1 MRWLAISKKAS
12 REMVRDKMALFF
24 ALLFPLLFVLM
35 FGVAFG
41 SFTEGHST
49 YEIGVI
55 NLDDGIQLNET
66 YVNHG
71 ENVLEILDTM
81 KYLDSDGGNTSISIF
96 NVHSDLTQEEA
107 QEMVEDQDL
116 TGYVIIPQNFS
127 AAVTAES
134 IRYVNSVISLSVQD
148 QIGDNPTPEEIQNL
162 IVNITGASAGLANVI
177 PDYDENATA
186 TVILQGD
193 PGGADYFT
201 FSEIANGVVNGYVG
215 YMGDVFL
222 SQVEPFLPFTLDP
235 SLQESHVSV
244 RDEAL
249 EVSEFTIFDRMFP
262 GFIVFALL
270 MSAMIVTI
278 NLAKEESR
286 GTLTRLKITKM
297 SSFDML
303 FGTTIPFTL
312 LAVGQLFILVG
323 VAIMIGFKY
332 HPEANLGLAIV
343 IALIGAIASVALGLI
358 LAALVKN
365 EDQAGTVAPGL
376 IVPLSF
382 LTGAFFPMPGVT
394 LSENFLGT
402 GKSLELFDLMP
413 WTQGKSL
420 ELFDLMP
427 WTQCV
432 TSLKKVLTF
441 GADFNDV
448 AMEIGLMIVF
458 TIVLF
463 AIGVFLYHKKRL
475 RGN

>member
-1 MRWLAISKKAS
+1 MRWLAISKKVS
-12 REMVRDKMALFF
+12 KEMIRDKMSLFF

-41 SFTEGHST
+41 SFTEGHTT

-55 NLDDGIQLNET
+55 NLDSGIQLNDT

-71 ENVLEILDTM
+71 EIVADILDTM
-81 KYLDSDGGNTSISIF
+81 KYLDSDGKNTSISVF
-96 NVHSDLTQEEA
+96 NINSDLTVEEA
-107 QEMVEDQDL
+107 QEMVEDQDI

-127 AAVTAES
+127 AAVTTES
-134 IRYVNSVISLSVQD
+134 MRYVNSVISLSVQD
-148 QIGDNPTPEEIQNL
+148 QIGDNPTQEDIQN
-162 IVNITGASAGLANVI
+162 IIANITGASAGLQNII
-177 PDYDENATA
+177 PDYDENVTA
-186 TVILQGD
+186 TVTLQGD

-201 FSEIANGVVNGYVG
+201 FSGIANGIVSSYVENVG
-215 YMGDVFL
+215 IGTL
-222 SQVEPFLPFTLDP
+222 SQVEPFLPFELDP
-235 SLQESHVSV
+235 SLQESRVSV

-249 EVSEFTIFDRMFP
+249 EVSEFTVFDRMFP

-270 MSAMIVTI
+270 MGAMIVTI
-278 NLAKEESR
+278 NLAKEEGR

-297 SSFDML
+297 SSFDLL

-312 LAVGQLFILVG
+312 LAVAQLFILVG
-323 VAIMIGFKY
+323 IAIMIGFQY
-332 HPEANLGLAIV
+332 HPEANLGLALL

-358 LAALVKN
+358 LASLVKN

-394 LSENFLGT
+394 LSDNFLGT
-402 GKSLELFDLMP
+402 GKPFELFDILP
-413 WTQGKSL
+413 WTN
-420 ELFDLMP
+420 
-427 WTQCV
+427 CV

-448 AMEIGLMIVF
+448 AMEIGLMTTF

-463 AIGVFLYHKKRL
+463 IIGVVLYHKKRL

>member
-1 MRWLAISKKAS
+1 MRWLAISKKAA
-12 REMVRDKMALFF
+12 REMARDKMALFF

-41 SFTEGHST
+41 SFTEGHTT

-55 NLDDGIQLNET
+55 NLDSGIQLNGT
-66 YVNHG
+66 FVNHG
-71 ENVLEILDTM
+71 ENVLDILDTM
-81 KYLDSDGGNTSISIF
+81 KYRDSDGKNTSISIF
-96 NVHSDLTQEEA
+96 TVHGDLTAEEA

-127 AAVTAES
+127 AAVLAES
-134 IRYVNSVISLSVQD
+134 IRYVNSVISISVQD
-148 QIGDNPTPEEIQNL
+148 QIGDNPTPEEIQQ
-162 IVNITGASAGLANVI
+162 IITNITGASLGLQNII

-186 TVILQGD
+186 TVTLQGD

-201 FSEIANGVVNGYVG
+201 FSEIANGVVESYVG
-215 YMGDVFL
+215 FVGDAIL
-222 SQVEPFLPFTLDP
+222 SQVEPNLPFELDP
-235 SLQESHVSV
+235 SLQEPHVSI

-249 EVSEFTIFDRMFP
+249 EVSDFTIFDRMFP

-270 MSAMIVTI
+270 MGAMIVTI

-286 GTLTRLKITKM
+286 GTLARLKITKM

-312 LAVGQLFILVG
+312 LAVAQLFILVG
-323 VAIMIGFKY
+323 VAIMMGFKY
-332 HPEANLGLAIV
+332 HPEANLGLAIF
-343 IALIGAIASVALGLI
+343 IALIGAVASVALGLI

-394 LSENFLGT
+394 LAENFLGS
-402 GKSLELFDLMP
+402 GKPLNLFDVL
-413 WTQGKSL
+413 
-420 ELFDLMP
+420 P

-448 AMEIGLMIVF
+448 AMEIGLMITF
-458 TIVLF
+458 TIILF
-463 AIGVFLYHKKRL
+463 IIGVVLYHKKRL

>member
-1 MRWLAISKKAS
+1 MT
-12 REMVRDKMALFF
+12 V
-24 ALLFPLLFVLM
+24 
-35 FGVAFG
+35 
-41 SFTEGHST
+41 
-49 YEIGVI
+49 
-55 NLDDGIQLNET
+55 
-66 YVNHG
+66 
-71 ENVLEILDTM
+71 
-81 KYLDSDGGNTSISIF
+81 
-96 NVHSDLTQEEA
+96 EEA
-107 QEMVEDQDL
+107 QEMVEDQDI
-116 TGYVIIPQNFS
+116 TGYMIIPQNFS

-134 IRYVNSVISLSVQD
+134 IRYVNSVISTSIQ
-148 QIGDNPTPEEIQNL
+148 QQFNDNPTQEEIQG
-162 IVNITGASAGLANVI
+162 IISNITGASTGLQNVI
-177 PDYDENATA
+177 PDYDENANA

-201 FSEIANGVVNGYVG
+201 FSEIANGVVSFYVENV
-215 YMGDVFL
+215 GDTTL
-222 SQVEPFLPFTLDP
+222 SQVEPFLPFELDP
-235 SLQESHVSV
+235 SLQESRVNV

-249 EVSEFTIFDRMFP
+249 EVSDFSAFDRMFP

-270 MSAMIVTI
+270 MGAMIVTI

-286 GTLTRLKITKM
+286 GTLSRLKITKM

-312 LAVGQLFILVG
+312 LAIVQLFILVG
-323 VAIMIGFKY
+323 IAIMMGFKY
-332 HPEANLGLAIV
+332 HPEANLGLAIL

-402 GKSLELFDLMP
+402 GKSLQLFDIL
-413 WTQGKSL
+413 
-420 ELFDLMP
+420 P

-448 AMEIGLMIVF
+448 AMEMGLMIVF

>member
-1 MRWLAISKKAS
+1 MAGNLQKSYKRDGKGQDGPFLCPFISAS
-12 REMVRDKMALFF
+12 VRL
-24 ALLFPLLFVLM
+24 
-35 FGVAFG
+35 
-41 SFTEGHST
+41 
-49 YEIGVI
+49 
-55 NLDDGIQLNET
+55 NLDEGVQLNGT
-66 YVNHG
+66 SVNHG
-71 ENVLEILDTM
+71 ENILEFLDTM
-81 KYLDSDGGNTSISIF
+81 KYVDSEGDNTSISVF
-96 NVHSDLTQEEA
+96 NVHSDLTVDEA

-127 AAVTAES
+127 AAVLAES
-134 IRYVNSVISLSVQD
+134 IRYVNSVIAISVQD
-148 QIGDNPTPEEIQNL
+148 QIGDNPTQEEIQGV
-162 IVNITGASAGLANVI
+162 IMNITGASAGLQNVI
-177 PDYDENATA
+177 PNYDENATA

-201 FSEIANGVVNGYVG
+201 FSEITNRVVSFYIDNVG
-215 YMGDVFL
+215 KTTL
-222 SQVEPFLPFTLDP
+222 EQIEPLLPFAIDP
-235 SLQESHVSV
+235 SLQEPRVSV

-270 MSAMIVTI
+270 MGAMIVTI

-286 GTLTRLKITKM
+286 GTLSRLKITKM
-297 SSFDML
+297 SSFDIL

-312 LAVGQLFILVG
+312 LAVAQLFILVG
-323 VAIMIGFKY
+323 VAIGMGFKY
-332 HPEANLGLAIV
+332 HPEANLGLAIL

-402 GKSLELFDLMP
+402 GKSLQLFDVL
-413 WTQGKSL
+413 
-420 ELFDLMP
+420 P

-458 TIVLF
+458 TMVLF